1 MIILKKKSLFLVTL
15 TLLAIITLSAC
26 EDKQKT
32 TVIAT
37 DIKQETAMQE
47 DEVKKIIMDGASFLN
62 EGKYE
67 DAKST
72 FEKAISMDKANKG
85 AYIEIKNK
93 YMEKQRL
100 DDAYGIIKTAIS
112 NNVDTENMKEIL
124 KDIKS
129 KFEDIKLDISLYE
142 NSEYHL
148 PTKVRTKIN
157 NEDKELD
164 VVWSNNSIDTSKIGK
179 VKYEGKVEQYDR
191 NVELNLNIIES
202 KRERKTGYISKVY
215 EQGGVRYITID
226 IIEFYFNEKDNRIAD
241 IEAEKDGVKAYE
253 GVYYIRNNN
262 KTLRNIQLSSDAEIT
277 LCGYRFN
284 LETLYQNPVSY
295 AKFKEMKQQ
304 QERFLCHISLENDV
318 VVKIEEQYVP

>member
-1 MIILKKKSLFLVTL
+1 MKKKSLFLVTL

-47 DEVKKIIMDGASFLN
+47 DEVKKIIMDGDSFLN

-100 DDAYGIIKTAIS
+100 DDAYGIIKTAIN

-142 NSEYHL
+142 NSEYQL
-148 PTKVRTKIN
+148 PTKVKTKIN

-164 VVWSNNSIDTSKIGK
+164 VVWSNNTIDTSKIGK
-179 VKYEGKVEQYDR
+179 VKYEGKIEQYDK
-191 NVELNLNIIES
+191 NVELNLNVMEI

-215 EQGGVRYITID
+215 EQGGIRYITID
-226 IIEFYFNEKDNRIAD
+226 EVEFYFNEKNNRIAD
-241 IEAEKDGVKAYE
+241 IEAAKDGVQAYE

-262 KTLRNIQLSSDAEIT
+262 KTLKNIQISPEAKIT

-304 QERFLCHISLENDV
+304 QERFLCHINLENDV

>member
-1 MIILKKKSLFLVTL
+1 MKKKPIVLVTL

-32 TVIAT
+32 TVIAN

-93 YMEKQRL
+93 YMEKQRI
-100 DDAYGIIKTAIS
+100 DDAYGIIKTAIN

-142 NSEYHL
+142 NSEYQL
-148 PTKVRTKIN
+148 PTKVKTKIN
-157 NEDKELD
+157 NEDKELN
-164 VVWSNNSIDTSKIGK
+164 VVWSNNTIDTSKIGK
-179 VKYEGKVEQYDR
+179 VKYEGKIEQYDR
-191 NVELNLNIIES
+191 NVELNLNIMEI
-202 KRERKTGYISKVY
+202 KRERKIGFISKVY

-226 IIEFYFNEKDNRIAD
+226 EIEFYFNEENNRIAD
-241 IEAEKDGVKAYE
+241 IEAAKDGFKAE
-253 GVYYIRNNN
+253 DGVYYIRNNSR
-262 KTLRNIQLSSDAEIT
+262 TLKNIQLSPNAIIS
-277 LCGYRFN
+277 LCGHRFE
-284 LETLYQNPVSY
+284 LDTLYQNPISY
-295 AKFKEMKQQ
+295 DKFKELKQKS
-304 QERFLCHISLENDV
+304 EYFLCNVNLENDV
-318 VVKIEEQYVP
+318 VVRIEEQYTP